1 MSTCTNILM
10 KRLGTPGTFFMF
22 SGITYLGGIIFLFLL
37 KETKGVPA
45 DQLSKLYLPKGA
57 KD

>member
-1 MSTCTNILM
+1 M
-10 KRLGTPGTFFMF
+10 KGLGTPGTFFMF

-45 DQLSKLYLPKGA
+45 DQLAKLYLPKGA